1 MAKKKRG
8 KQRQIGFEL
17 DESELLQEWKNR
29 AGFALWEFASKHFP
43 IKRKLTGKD
52 LYVDFYAVVNALIL
66 TGTVPNAAEIKGFSA
81 PVSQRVPAKP
91 HPVNVYGQWK
101 TVSTKTKVGRMG
113 VYERPTVYYGGN
125 TIELGYYGIK
135 EGNDVRAYG
144 LTNEGD
150 ALPAYSYDAVTWLCD
165 EQASEV
171 KRILDSTFA
180 EVFGRERQSLMSLTG

>member
-43 IKRKLTGKD
+43 LKRKLTGKD

-66 TGTVPNAAEIKGFSA
+66 TGTVPNAADIQGFSA
-81 PVSQRVPAKP
+81 PVNQRVSAKP

-101 TVSTKTKVGRMG
+101 TVSTKTKIGRMG
-113 VYERPTVYYGGN
+113 IYERPTVYYGGN

-165 EQASEV
+165 EQQAEV
-171 KRILDSTFA
+171 KRILDECFM
-180 EVFGRERQSLMSLTG
+180 EVFHKPRQSA

>member
-8 KQRQIGFEL
+8 KQRQISFEL
-17 DESELLQEWKNR
+17 NESELLQEWKNQ

-43 IKRKLTGKD
+43 LKRELTGKD
-52 LYVDFYAVVNALIL
+52 LYVEFYAVVNALIL

-81 PVSQRVPAKP
+81 PVDQRVPAKP

-113 VYERPTVYYGGN
+113 IYERPTVYYGGN

-144 LTNEGD
+144 LTDEGE
-150 ALPAYSYDAVTWLCD
+150 ALPAYSYDAVTWLVE

-180 EVFGRERQSLMSLTG
+180 EVFGHQRQSSMASAG

>member
-1 MAKKKRG
+1 MAKRQRG

-17 DESELLQEWKNR
+17 NESELLQEWKNR

-43 IKRKLTGKD
+43 LKRELTGKD
-52 LYVDFYAVVNALIL
+52 LYVDFYAIVNALIL

-81 PVSQRVPAKP
+81 PVNQRVPATP

-113 VYERPTVYYGGN
+113 IYERPTVYYGGKH
-125 TIELGYYGIK
+125 IGLGYYGIK

-150 ALPAYSYDAVTWLCD
+150 ALPAYSYDAVTWLVE

-171 KRILDSTFA
+171 KRILDECFM
-180 EVFGRERQSLMSLTG
+180 EVFHKPRQSA

>member
-1 MAKKKRG
+1 MAKRQRG
-8 KQRQIGFEL
+8 KQRQISFEL
-17 DESELLQEWKNR
+17 NESELLQEWKNR

-43 IKRKLTGKD
+43 LKRKLTGKA
-52 LYVDFYAVVNALIL
+52 LYIEFYTVVNALIL
-66 TGTVPNAAEIKGFSA
+66 TGTVPHAAEIKGFRA
-81 PVSQRVPAKP
+81 PVNQRVPAKP
-91 HPVNVYGQWK
+91 HPVNVYGKGWK
-101 TVSTKTKVGRMG
+101 TVSTKTKVGHMG
-113 VYERPTVYYGGN
+113 IYERPTVYYGGN

-150 ALPAYSYDAVTWLCD
+150 ALPAYSYDAVTWLVD

-180 EVFGRERQSLMSLTG
+180 EVFGHQRQSQIA

>member
-1 MAKKKRG
+1 MSKRQRG

-29 AGFALWEFASKHFP
+29 AGFALWDFASKHFP
-43 IKRKLTGKD
+43 LKRKLTGKD
-52 LYVDFYAVVNALIL
+52 LYVDFYAIVNALIL

-81 PVSQRVPAKP
+81 PVNQRVPAKP
-91 HPVNVYGQWK
+91 HPVNVYGKGWK

-113 VYERPTVYYGGN
+113 IYERPTVYYGGN

-171 KRILDSTFA
+171 KRILDECFL
-180 EVFGRERQSLMSLTG
+180 EVFHKPRQSA

>member
-17 DESELLQEWKNR
+17 NESELLQEWKDR
-29 AGFALWEFASKHFP
+29 AGFALWEFASEHFP
-43 IKRKLTGKD
+43 LKRKLTGKD
-52 LYVDFYAVVNALIL
+52 LYVEFYALTNALLL
-66 TGTVPNAAEIKGFSA
+66 TGTVPNAADIKGFSA
-81 PVSQRVPAKP
+81 PVNQRVPAKP

-101 TVSTKTKVGRMG
+101 IVSTKTKVGRMG
-113 VYERPTVYYGGN
+113 IYERPTVYYGGN

-135 EGNDVRAYG
+135 DGNDVRAYG
-144 LTNEGD
+144 LTNESE
-150 ALPAYSYDAVTWLCD
+150 ALPAYSYDAVSWLVE

-180 EVFGRERQSLMSLTG
+180 EVFGHQRQS